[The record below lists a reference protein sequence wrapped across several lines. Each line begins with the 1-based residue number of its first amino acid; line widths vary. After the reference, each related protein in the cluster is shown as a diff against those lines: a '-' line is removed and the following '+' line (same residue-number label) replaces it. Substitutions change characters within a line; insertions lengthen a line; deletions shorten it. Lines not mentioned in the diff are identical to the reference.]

1 MIEEGRVSS
10 SHGTGNGISS
20 NGGSGYQSLD
30 ASSAITV
37 PLSFNDGP
45 DSDTSVETASMMKAS
60 RSTLDFSQM
69 AHTSSRRQAQAN
81 ANKGS
86 SEETFQFK
94 TPSQF
99 PPRDA

>member
-1 MIEEGRVSS
+1 MIEEGRMSS
-10 SHGTGNGISS
+10 SNANGNGISS
-20 NGGSGYQSLD
+20 NGSGYQSLD

-60 RSTLDFSQM
+60 RSTLDFSQL

-86 SEETFQFK
+86 SEEPFQFK

>member
-1 MIEEGRVSS
+1 MIEEGRISN
-10 SHGTGNGISS
+10 GNANGNGISS

-30 ASSAITV
+30 GSTAITV

-45 DSDTSVETASMMKAS
+45 DTDTSVETASMMKAS
-60 RSTLDFSQM
+60 RSTLDFSSM
-69 AHTSSRRQAQAN
+69 AHTSSRRQAQAG
-81 ANKGS
+81 ANKS
-86 SEETFQFK
+86 ASEETFTFK